1 MKIVLI
7 GSPGSGKSTQGKLLS
22 QKLGIPYLASGGIFR
37 KMAKEKTK
45 WGQYVRKTMNAG
57 LLIPDKK
64 VISIVEEYLKK
75 ESFKKGYVLDG
86 FPRTVFQ
93 VKNFSQKID
102 KVFYIKLSDKE
113 ALRRLMARKEEIRE
127 DDSFSTVKKRMN
139 VYHQLTDPIIE
150 YYRKMGIL
158 EEINGDRNIEEIH
171 KDVMARFKL

>member
-1 MKIVLI
+1 MKIILI
-7 GSPGSGKSTQGKLLS
+7 GCPGSGKSTQGKLLS
-22 QKLGIPYLASGGIFR
+22 KKLSIPYLASGSIFR

-64 VISIVEEYLKK
+64 VIPIVEEYLKK

-86 FPRTVFQ
+86 FPRTLFQ
-93 VKNFSQKID
+93 VKNFSLKID

-113 ALRRLMARKEEIRE
+113 ALRRLMARTEEIRE
-127 DDSFSTVKKRMN
+127 DDNFLTVKKRMK

-158 EEINGDRNIEEIH
+158 EEINGDRSIEEIH
-171 KDVMARFKL
+171 KEIMPRINL